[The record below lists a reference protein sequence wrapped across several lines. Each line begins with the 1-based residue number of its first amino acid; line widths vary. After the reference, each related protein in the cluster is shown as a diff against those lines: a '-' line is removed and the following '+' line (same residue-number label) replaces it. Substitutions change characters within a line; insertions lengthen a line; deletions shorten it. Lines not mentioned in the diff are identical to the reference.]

1 MMTTNSKVLLN
12 TLSQFGGKIIAIMAS
27 FVVLKIV
34 TQFGTEFYGDY
45 VTTYEF
51 LAFFG
56 IIADAGLFA
65 IAVREMSRDKKKT
78 EFILGNILSMR
89 LILILGVMILAGFC
103 AQLIPSY
110 SPIVKTGI
118 WITAISMGLTIVA
131 GTLSSVLQARMKIH
145 FFSGSLVVG
154 KLTLAGIV
162 FGLSQSTFGGNVL
175 LNFLWAGVI
184 SNIIFCAAVTWF
196 ASREIKISL
205 RWNWDFLKKTLKVSL
220 PYGMALILQTLYL
233 RIDIIIISLIL
244 GSAAVGTYGAATRI
258 MESLLILGIYFGQAM
273 LPKISAEEKNHDAIG
288 KSLVWA
294 GEKLL
299 LLAIPVI
306 IGIEF
311 FATDIIQLISSDAF
325 ISTAGS
331 IGSDSILRIL
341 VPTIFFAFFNQL
353 FSFTL
358 VAKNKQNYLLLVN
371 ATALAINILLNI
383 YFLTTYGIIAA
394 ALSTVF
400 CEIIVFILLSREIKK
415 HWKLPFS
422 GKNLLRIAAIN
433 LLILFEL
440 LYTPIGDS
448 LLLGVLVVGATY
460 IVLVTLWRKNFFP
473 HEQKIDVVEIPTSLN
488 S

>member
-1 MMTTNSKVLLN
+1 MIATNNKVLLN
-12 TLSQFGGKIIAIMAS
+12 TFSQFGGKIIAILAS

-34 TQFGTEFYGDY
+34 TQFGTEFYGEY

-65 IAVREMSRDKKKT
+65 IAVREMSRDKAKT
-78 EFILGNILSMR
+78 EFVLGNILSMR
-89 LILILGVMILAGFC
+89 LILVLSVMVLAGLC

-110 SPIVKTGI
+110 SPLVKTGI

-145 FFSGSLVVG
+145 FFSGSLVIG
-154 KLTLAGIV
+154 KIILAGIV
-162 FGLSQSTFGGNVL
+162 FWLSQSTFGGNIL

-184 SNIIFCAAVTWF
+184 SNLVFCSLVAWF

-205 RWNWDFLKKTLKVSL
+205 RWNWEFLKNTLKVSL
-220 PYGMALILQTLYL
+220 PYGLALILQTLYL
-233 RIDIIIISLIL
+233 RIDIILISLVL

-258 MESLLILGIYFGQAM
+258 MESLLVLGVYFGQAM
-273 LPKISAEEKNHDAIG
+273 LPKISAEEHDNLAIG

-311 FATDIIQLISSDAF
+311 FATDIIRLISSEEF
-325 ISTAGS
+325 LSTAS
-331 IGSDSILRIL
+331 ALGSDSILRIL

-358 VAKNKQNYLLLVN
+358 VAKNKQNYLLIVN
-371 ATALAINILLNI
+371 ATALTINAVLNI
-383 YFLTTYGIIAA
+383 YFLSTYGILAA

-422 GKNLLRIAAIN
+422 GKNLLRIALIN
-433 LLILFEL
+433 LIILFEL
-440 LYTPIGDS
+440 LYTPAGDS
-448 LLLGVLVVGATY
+448 LKLGILVVGVTY
-460 IVLVTLWRKNFFP
+460 IGFVALWRRYFFP
-473 HEQKIDVVEIPTSLN
+473 KTQGLEVAQTGDIFLT
-488 S
+488 